1 MANAAPPTLERF
13 RLSAEDGIAL
23 GIALLISAL
32 CIQRG
37 WFDQLCMLL
46 RRDERFEL
54 DEYVGASFVFLA
66 VSVIMFFRR
75 EWQLRARLALLGARE
90 RSAHQAARRDHV
102 TGLANRL
109 ALIERM
115 NEVGEEDVVFLLIDL
130 DGFKS
135 INDLHGHAAGDS
147 VLKVVSQRLSALSQE
162 TRGSFVARLGGDEFG
177 CLLFCWSEREGL
189 AVQREIVRILEE
201 PVHLAEVELK
211 VGASVGLAASTKGRL
226 NADELLQFADISMY
240 REKVARSAIRRR
252 DAIPIFSLNGVTNN
266 SFAASYK
273 RYQVTEMLRDALAMS
288 FPLLKADNFDSV
300 LQKLDAG
307 GIDRS

>member
-1 MANAAPPTLERF
+1 MAKAAPATLERF

-23 GIALLISAL
+23 GIAFLISTL

-54 DEYVGASFVFLA
+54 DEYVGASFVLLA
-66 VSVIMFFRR
+66 VSMVMFFRR

-109 ALIERM
+109 ALIERL
-115 NEVGEEDVVFLLIDL
+115 NDVGDQDALFLLIDL
-130 DGFKS
+130 DGFKA
-135 INDLHGHAAGDS
+135 INDHHGHAAGDS
-147 VLKVVSQRLSALSQE
+147 VLKVVSQRLSALSQG
-162 TRGSFVARLGGDEFG
+162 TPGSFVARLGGDEFG
-177 CLLFCWSEREGL
+177 CLLICSSEKEGL
-189 AVQREIVRILEE
+189 AVQHEIVRVLEE
-201 PVHLAEVELK
+201 PISLEGGEVR
-211 VGASVGLAASTKGRL
+211 VGASVGMAASSKGRL

-240 REKVARSAIRRR
+240 REKIARSALRRR
-252 DAIPIFSLNGVTNN
+252 DAIPMFSLNGVPNN
-266 SFAASYK
+266 SFTANYK

-288 FPLLKADNFDSV
+288 FPLLKTDDFDNV
-300 LQKLDAG
+300 LQKLDSG
-307 GIDRS
+307 EQHHS